1 VIDAEGFIHFLGRR
15 KEMLKVKGMS
25 VFPPEIEALLGQHP
39 AVLGSG
45 VVGREDAD
53 KGQVPVAFIQLKP
66 EAQGTITP
74 EQIQAWCKERMA
86 VYKVP
91 EVRIIDAL
99 PMTATGKVKKQELNV

>member
-1 VIDAEGFIHFLGRR
+1 
-15 KEMLKVKGMS
+15 MKGMS

-45 VVGREDAD
+45 VVGRDDPD

-66 EAQGTITP
+66 EVIGKVKP
-74 EQIQAWCKERMA
+74 EDIRAWCAERMA

-99 PMTATGKVKKQELNV
+99 PMTATGKVKKQELNAS